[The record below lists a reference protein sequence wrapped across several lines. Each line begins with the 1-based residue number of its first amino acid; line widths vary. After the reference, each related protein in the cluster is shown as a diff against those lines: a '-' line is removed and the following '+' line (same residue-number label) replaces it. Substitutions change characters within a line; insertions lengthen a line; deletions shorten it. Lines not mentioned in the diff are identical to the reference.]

1 MLNTLRPH
9 KTRYESGP
17 NLTPLVDVVMVV
29 LIFLMLAGSF
39 GGVSRFLVSRQ
50 GINNPGVFSSRVV
63 RPGEPPEINL
73 DIHVDNSRDGLGF
86 VAQGTGISPTGDADK
101 LRVMLDSRLRQFN
114 DAGTRTDQLQVVLYP
129 GRRVKYEYLIAI
141 YQAALQAKFEKIAF
155 ATTH

>member
-1 MLNTLRPH
+1 MLSTLRLH

-39 GGVSRFLVSRQ
+39 GGASRFLVSKQ
-50 GINNPGVFSSRVV
+50 GIHVGKRFSRAAKTDPS
-63 RPGEPPEINL
+63 PIDL

-86 VAQGTGISPTGDADK
+86 VAQGTGIPPIGDAGK
-101 LRVMLDSRLRQFN
+101 LEALLDARLREVN
-114 DAGTRTDQLQVVLYP
+114 DAGTKSDQVQVVLYP

-155 ATTH
+155 ATSQ